1 MDDRWRFLYC
11 VKTELRGHTEEAIPR
26 MEDVGKV
33 EAMAGGKRPAEMAAM
48 RQLN

>member
-1 MDDRWRFLYC
+1 MDDRWSFLYC

-26 MEDVGKV
+26 IEDVGKV
-33 EAMAGGKRPAEMAAM
+33 EAMAGGKRPAEMEAT